1 MALSDTQCLKYRLVY
16 SHEVMVSPVGL
27 GTHIGTQK
35 PIMPK
40 RNSNSLSAAFVRTV
54 AAHGAYADG
63 NGLTL
68 RVDKSGKRW
77 IQRVTIGS
85 KRRNIGLGSY
95 PAVPLAEAR
104 EWAINNAKAIRNG
117 LDPILEKRRAREL
130 ALAPTIPTFA
140 EASQKVIESR
150 RRTWR
155 NHKHAAQ
162 WSSTLETYAYP
173 IIGKTPVDRVTT
185 SDILSVLTPIW
196 VDKHETA
203 TRVRQRLGT
212 IFDWVIAKGW
222 RLDNPAS
229 QSITK
234 ALPKVRRRRNHR
246 KALPHIEVPAAVTK
260 VRESSADPLTKLC
273 FEFLVLT
280 AARSGET
287 RLARWEEIDW
297 KELSWTIPP
306 SRMKADREHRV
317 PLSRRAV
324 EILQVAKEISGET
337 EFIFP
342 SSKRN
347 KPLSDMTLLRL
358 LQRLAIPCVVHGFRS
373 SFVTWF
379 LETEDEM
386 REVRRTALAHDP
398 DDDDTEMAYIRT
410 QLYEKRKP
418 VMERWAEYLTADI
431 NND

>member
-1 MALSDTQCLKYRLVY
+1 M
-16 SHEVMVSPVGL
+16 PV
-27 GTHIGTQK
+27 K
-35 PIMPK
+35 K
-40 RNSNSLSAAFVRTV
+40 SNSLSAAFIRTV
-54 AAHGAYADG
+54 KAHGTYADG

-68 RVDKSGKRW
+68 RVDGSGKRW
-77 IQRVTIGS
+77 VQRVTINAR
-85 KRRNIGLGSY
+85 RRNIGLGGY

-104 EWAINNAKAIRNG
+104 EQAIANAKAIRNG
-117 LDPILEKRRAREL
+117 LDPIQEKRRAREL
-130 ALAPTIPTFA
+130 ALAPTIPTFS
-140 EASQKVIESR
+140 EASLIVIENR
-150 RRTWR
+150 RGTWR

-173 IIGKTPVDRVTT
+173 IIGKKPVDRVNTA
-185 SDILSVLTPIW
+185 DILSVLTPIW

-212 IFDWVIAKGW
+212 IFDWAIAQGW

-234 ALPKVRRRRNHR
+234 ALPKVRRRRKRR
-246 KALPHIEVPAAVTK
+246 KALPHIEVPDAVNK
-260 VRESSADPLTKLC
+260 VRESSSDLLTKLC

-280 AARSGET
+280 AARSGEA

-297 KELSWTIPP
+297 KEVSWTIPP
-306 SRMKADREHRV
+306 SRMKAEREHKV
-317 PLSRRAV
+317 PLSGRAV
-324 EILQVAKEISGET
+324 EILLVAKGISGET
-337 EFIFP
+337 DLIFP

-358 LQRLAIPCVVHGFRS
+358 LQRLEIPCVVHGFRS

-386 REVRRTALAHDP
+386 REVRKTALAHDP

-418 VMERWAEYLTADI
+418 VMQRWAEYLTTDI
-431 NND
+431 NAGCTGGVPPAQLL